1 MNPLPLIGLVA
12 NGVGRAYHARTL
24 TKGEK
29 EMAVL
34 VIAENLGGTAEVD
47 EAVVKSLNLI
57 TDPPPGARFRMAG
70 PMHGGWRV
78 LSLWESREAF
88 ESFVDQRLKPALEA
102 AGRPQPQF
110 TFWDIETSWQ
120 PGSGYAP

>member
-1 MNPLPLIGLVA
+1 
-12 NGVGRAYHARTL
+12 
-24 TKGEK
+24 
-29 EMAVL
+29 MAVL

>member
-1 MNPLPLIGLVA
+1 MVSD
-12 NGVGRAYHARTL
+12 VRTICSDVN
-24 TKGEK
+24 ERRRK
-29 EMAVL
+29 ETAVL

-47 EAVVKSLNLI
+47 EAVVKSFNLI
-57 TDPPPGARFRMAG
+57 TDPPSGARFRMAG
-70 PMHGGWRV
+70 PMDDGWRV

-88 ESFVDQRLKPALEA
+88 ESFVDQRLKLALEA

-120 PGSGYAP
+120 PGSGTAP